1 MPTITLDK
9 TKCPHFNSHL
19 VWIGRGGQPI
29 ATCLMPRPYLVNC
42 IRLLQKSIDKSYKS
56 LGFTVGQRHQLTL
69 RDIAEDE
76 YKLSV
81 LQNELTRRNNQW
93 L

>member
-1 MPTITLDK
+1 MPTITLNK
-9 TKCPHFNSHL
+9 QQCPHFNSHL
-19 VWIGRGGQPI
+19 LWVGRGGVPV

-42 IRLLQKSIDKSYKS
+42 IRMLQKSIDKSYKS
-56 LGFTVGQRHQLTL
+56 LGFSTRHQLTL

-76 YKLSV
+76 YKLNV
-81 LQNELTRRNNQW
+81 LLQELRRRNNQR